1 MVFPFPLFSSHY
13 VDISS
18 SPWRRPRLLPTT
30 TNEVYADGSCL
41 SLVTSFVSLPS
52 WFPSWLSYR
61 YAASRWPETR
71 RDGFVICSHSVI
83 PLPFMDLII
92 VNCLC
97 HPAHS
102 METVEWVVKKG
113 SPGSRFSGL
122 REMSHLLYAKIPG
135 SIKRRGPSS
144 SDCVSLCRVLW
155 LCLLVY
161 VEYCDWVSLCRVVWL
176 C

>member
-18 SPWRRPRLLPTT
+18 SPWHRPRLLPTT

-52 WFPSWLSYR
+52 CFPSWLSYR

-71 RDGFVICSHSVI
+71 RDAFVICSHSVI

-102 METVEWVVKKG
+102 MESLSPDFFPFGQRNSFVCFISWHFKNKLQFGKK
-113 SPGSRFSGL
+113 
-122 REMSHLLYAKIPG
+122 K
-135 SIKRRGPSS
+135 KRLTR
-144 SDCVSLCRVLW
+144 LFF
-155 LCLLVY
+155 
-161 VEYCDWVSLCRVVWL
+161 
-176 C
+176 